1 MHASEFG
8 VQSDQSGAAGR
19 GAPGFQSRDLDTH
32 FKRGRKRH
40 YTSRMTDLD
49 HLSAYDY
56 PLPETLI
63 AHVPAERRDGS
74 RLMTIDRRSGQV
86 GHRRFDE
93 LPDLLHPGDLLVLND
108 TRVLPA
114 KLVGQRQATGGRW
127 EGLFLG
133 LNSDGD
139 WNLIGKTRGTIQPG
153 EVVLLAGSKGDLPL
167 ELELV
172 QRTESGGWT
181 MRPRQVGSHLELL
194 AKYGQM
200 PLPPYIERQEASA
213 ADAERYQTTYS
224 RVPGAVAAP
233 TAGLHFTPE
242 ILDRCVQRGITT
254 AFVTLHVGIGTF
266 RPVSVENLAEHV
278 MHSEWGEVPAATV
291 AAIQR
296 TREQG
301 GRIIA
306 VGTTS
311 VRTLESAAAGG
322 ELQPWSGETAIFIR
336 PPYSF
341 RVIDGLVTNF
351 HLPKSTLLMLVSAL
365 TGRDAILNAY
375 EAAIREQYR
384 FFSYGD
390 AMLITT
396 E

>member
-1 MHASEFG
+1 MS
-8 VQSDQSGAAGR
+8 
-19 GAPGFQSRDLDTH
+19 DLD
-32 FKRGRKRH
+32 R
-40 YTSRMTDLD
+40 
-49 HLSAYDY
+49 LSAYDY
-56 PLPETLI
+56 PLPEELI

-74 RLMTIDRRSGQV
+74 RLMTLDRETGRI

-93 LPDLLHPGDLLVLND
+93 LPELLHPGDLLVLND

-114 KLVGQRQATGGRW
+114 KLVGRRQATGGRW

-133 LNSDGD
+133 LDAAGD

-153 EVVLLAGSKGDLPL
+153 EVVVLAGSPGDPPL

-172 QRTESGGWT
+172 ERTESGGWT
-181 MRPRQVGSHLELL
+181 MRPRMAGSHLDLL

-200 PLPPYIERQEASA
+200 PLPPYIERSEASPL
-213 ADAERYQTTYS
+213 DAERYQTTFS

-242 ILDRCVQRGITT
+242 IFERCSARGIST

-266 RPVSVENLAEHV
+266 RPVSVENLVEHV

-291 AAIQR
+291 AAIR
-296 TREQG
+296 ETRAQK

-311 VRTLESAAAGG
+311 VRTLESAAASG
-322 ELQPWSGETAIFIR
+322 ELRPWSGETSIFIR
-336 PPYSF
+336 PPYLF

-365 TGRDAILNAY
+365 AGREAILNAY
-375 EAAIREQYR
+375 ATAIREQYR

-390 AMLITT
+390 AMLIAA